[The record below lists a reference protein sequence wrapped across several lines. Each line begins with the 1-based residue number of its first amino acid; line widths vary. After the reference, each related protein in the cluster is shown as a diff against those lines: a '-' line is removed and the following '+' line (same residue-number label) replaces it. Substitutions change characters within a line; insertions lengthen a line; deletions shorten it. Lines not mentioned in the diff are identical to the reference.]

1 MSLGVRTRVKI
12 RAHPVTLNKG
22 QIQFFDDHGFLVVPG
37 VFDDEACETMRSLAK
52 QVAEEGYPVTL
63 NIHRT
68 INVFFDIMK
77 DPVLV
82 RMAKA
87 VQRHKVVGLNS
98 QYLYKR
104 AGTPYARQ
112 SWKPHQD
119 STYINAKK
127 GTYLQLHIFIDPQDK
142 ENGGLF
148 YYAGSHREEILPY
161 EYAKSWKEEFDEAGI
176 SHPGW
181 GIKKIPP
188 QYEKID
194 IIGSKGGVC
203 LQHGNVIH
211 GSYPNLTENRSREQ
225 YSMAYLNEGASF
237 LRGRTS
243 IKAAAALEG

>member
-1 MSLGVRTRVKI
+1 MSSRVRTGAKVQV
-12 RAHPVTLNKG
+12 HPVTLKKE
-22 QIQFFDDHGFLVVPG
+22 QIQFYDRNGFLVIPD
-37 VFDDEACETMRSLAK
+37 VFDDEACETMKSLAN
-52 QVAEEGYPVTL
+52 QAAEEGYPVTL
-63 NIHRT
+63 NIHRK
-68 INVFFDIMK
+68 IDLFFDIMK

-82 RMAKA
+82 ATVKA
-87 VQRHKVVGLNS
+87 VQRHMVVGLNS

-104 AGTPYARQ
+104 AGTSYARQ
-112 SWKPHQD
+112 SWTPHQD
-119 STYINAKK
+119 SAYINAKR
-127 GTYLQLHIFIDPQDK
+127 GTYIQVHIFVDPQDK

-161 EYAKSWKEEFDEAGI
+161 EYAKSWKEDFDESGI

-181 GIKKIPP
+181 GIKEIPP
-188 QYEKID
+188 QYKKID
-194 IIGSKGGVC
+194 IVGPKGGVC

>member
-1 MSLGVRTRVKI
+1 MGTRIKTGNKI
-12 RAHPVTLNKG
+12 LANPVPLSKE
-22 QIQFFDDHGFLVVPG
+22 QIQFYDENGFLVIPG
-37 VFDDEACETMRSLAK
+37 VFNEQVCETMRGLAET
-52 QVAEEGYPVTL
+52 VADEDFRVTL
-63 NIHRT
+63 NIHRK
-68 INVFFDIMK
+68 IKFFWEIMR

-82 RMAKA
+82 SVVRT

-112 SWKPHQD
+112 SWSPHQD
-119 STYINAKK
+119 SAYINAKK
-127 GTYLQLHIFIDPQDK
+127 GTYIQVHIFIDPQDK

-148 YYAGSHREEILPY
+148 YYSGSHREEILPY
-161 EYAKSWKEEFDEAGI
+161 EYVKSWKEEFDEFGI

-181 GIKKIPP
+181 GIKEVPP
-188 QYEKID
+188 QYKKMD
-194 IIGSKGGVC
+194 ITGPKGGVC

-211 GSYPNLTENRSREQ
+211 GSYPNLTEDRSREQ